1 MFYLSQSQLSKTLF
15 DKEDFFF
22 SLTKELEVPFFLFPD
37 KFTVKCQG
45 KISLFQEVKSTAQL
59 EEKIKD
65 DNVKLTDNFDSSLGN
80 D

>member
-1 MFYLSQSQLSKTLF
+1 MVK
-15 DKEDFFF
+15 KMFF
-22 SLTKELEVPFFLFPD
+22 SLTKELELLGFLFPD

-45 KISLFQEVKSTAQL
+45 KTNLFQEVESTGRL

-65 DNVKLTDNFDSSLGN
+65 YNVKLADNFDSSLSN